1 MSTATQRRFTLEEY
15 LTYDDGTDTRY
26 EFDDGRLVEMPPAS
40 RLHRLIAQFLEE
52 GFKREIERLQHGWET
67 GRTDVGVKTQKLN
80 GRPTVRYPDLMV
92 FDASSLK
99 ASEVDIIDF
108 APEIAIEIVSAG
120 AKNRRR
126 DYEEKRYE
134 YRVRGIKKYWIIN
147 PESQKVT
154 VLLWDEEGDFY
165 EQEEY
170 RGEQLVSCQTFPA
183 LNLTA
188 QQILIASPPEAESR
202 ASRST

>member
-1 MSTATQRRFTLEEY
+1 MSTATQQRLTLEEY
-15 LTYDDGTDTRY
+15 LTYDNDTDTRY
-26 EFDDGRLVEMPPAS
+26 EFDDGELVEMPPPI

-52 GFKREIERLQHGWET
+52 CFKREIERLQLRWET
-67 GRTDVGVKTQKLN
+67 GRTDVGVKTQNRSGK
-80 GRPTVRYPDLMV
+80 TVRYPDLMV
-92 FDASSLK
+92 FDASTLN

-108 APEIAIEIVSAG
+108 APEIALEIVSAG

-134 YRVRGIKKYWIIN
+134 YRVRGIKEYWIID
-147 PESQKVT
+147 PEYQKVT

-170 RGEQLVSCQTFPA
+170 RGEQAVPCKTFQD
-183 LNLTA
+183 LKLTA
-188 QQILIASPPEAESR
+188 QQILAA
-202 ASRST
+202 